1 MEQLPWAGCLSNHNE
16 FILAAPWEFILSTK
30 RRAPGGEVTGLGSQ
44 NRNGTKRTQ
53 KPQLTP
59 ECPLRPPHP
68 WAKAVRAGPEHL
80 LSPCCF
86 LPPPI
91 CGRSMKLLQWDCLGE
106 TPLVGVTLG
115 GWMRPGANVKR
126 RGPPLLVNL
135 VAAQSLSPRLV
146 SHWDSFK
153 STGQLARGLQRWC
166 LMSFSGFSETL
177 I

>member
-1 MEQLPWAGCLSNHNE
+1 MSDHNE
-16 FILAAPWEFILSTK
+16 FILAAPWEFILYEEAAS
-30 RRAPGGEVTGLGSQ
+30 RGEVTGLGSQ
-44 NRNGTKRTQ
+44 NRNGTKT
-53 KPQLTP
+53 PQLTP

-86 LPPPI
+86 LPLPHLW
-91 CGRSMKLLQWDCLGE
+91 RSMKLLQWDCLGE
-106 TPLVGVTLG
+106 TPLVAVTLG
-115 GWMRPGANVKR
+115 GWMRPGAKVKR

-166 LMSFSGFSETL
+166 LMSFSGFGETL